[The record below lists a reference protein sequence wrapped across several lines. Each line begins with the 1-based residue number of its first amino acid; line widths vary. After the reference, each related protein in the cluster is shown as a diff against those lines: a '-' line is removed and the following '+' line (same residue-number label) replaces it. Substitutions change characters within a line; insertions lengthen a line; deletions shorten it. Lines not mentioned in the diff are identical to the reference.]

1 MANIIN
7 ITERGNRLDIT
18 DTYTPIVCGNSNYEL
33 VFDFSD
39 EWKECNNK
47 TAVFFVNGKKTMVD
61 FTGNVVTVPILPNA
75 PYVHVA
81 LTTSNSANAQLS
93 TTSLRLR
100 LESTPLLD
108 EMKEFDPLKNYLTS
122 LLGTINSLES
132 GDISVSSAKFAENV
146 SNPNLLINGN
156 FAVNQRGSTTYSC
169 TGNTYTVDRW
179 MGFSGLSVTKTD
191 GGVTLSNTSSSGGW
205 FQQKLEND
213 YLEFAGKAVTISA
226 EVNGNFY
233 SVSGVI
239 PETEPSSQI
248 DLIRTDIGDN
258 GGANKDALR
267 LTYLNGRLVFNFY
280 LYANSIINLSYAKL
294 EYGETATKFTP
305 RLYAEELALC
315 QRYYQKITGSS
326 TYQALGTGFATT
338 STRGDVFVP
347 TPVVLRTR
355 PTLTVEGSFRVY
367 FGGTSTTNNNFTIS
381 NDGYTTNGIY
391 ISCNLT
397 STSYTAGSAL
407 LLRIEESGAS
417 ISADA
422 EIY

>member
-191 GGVTLSNTSSSGGW
+191 GGVTLSNTSSSAGM
-205 FQQKLEND
+205 FQQKLENN
-213 YLEFAGKAVTISA
+213 YSEFANKTVALSAKINGEIFSIVGTIPSTAPATQINLLETNIEGSSGSA
-226 EVNGNFY
+226 QN
-233 SVSGVI
+233 S
-239 PETEPSSQI
+239 
-248 DLIRTDIGDN
+248 
-258 GGANKDALR
+258 LR
-267 LTYLNGRLVFNFY
+267 LTYVSGRLSVNIY
-280 LYANSIINLSYAKL
+280 LQPNESLSVEFVKL
-294 EYGETATKFTP
+294 EFGETATKFTP

-315 QRYYQKITGSS
+315 QRYYQVTRVHTSS
-326 TYQALGTGFATT
+326 YCSDSNILYFGVNIPTT
-338 STRGDVFVP
+338 I
-347 TPVVLRTR
+347 RTT
-355 PTLTVEGSFRVY
+355 PTLIL
-367 FGGTSTTNNNFTIS
+367 NQ
-381 NDGYTTNGIY
+381 
-391 ISCNLT
+391 
-397 STSYTAGSAL
+397 
-407 LLRIEESGAS
+407 S
-417 ISADA
+417 ISIRGNNLIQSASDITYSFLRDNLLGFSVNTSNLSISSGIVYCAVNADLNIDA

>member
-191 GGVTLSNTSSSGGW
+191 GGVTLSNTSSSAGM
-205 FQQKLEND
+205 FQQKLENN
-213 YLEFAGKAVTISA
+213 YSEFANKTVALSAKINGEIFSIVGTIPSTAPATQTNLLETNIEGSSGSA
-226 EVNGNFY
+226 QN
-233 SVSGVI
+233 S
-239 PETEPSSQI
+239 
-248 DLIRTDIGDN
+248 
-258 GGANKDALR
+258 LR
-267 LTYLNGRLVFNFY
+267 LTYVSGRLSVNIY
-280 LYANSIINLSYAKL
+280 LQPNESLSVEFVKL
-294 EYGETATKFTP
+294 EFGETATKFTP

-315 QRYYQKITGSS
+315 QRYYEKIDISDISNKYQIFAYAKTNYALFNPQIHLAVTKRIPPTITLYSSS
-326 TYQALGTGFATT
+326 TDAENYLYDSTQQKDVQFSIGYNTTKSFQLG
-338 STRGDVFVP
+338 
-347 TPVVLRTR
+347 
-355 PTLTVEGSFRVY
+355 
-367 FGGTSTTNNNFTIS
+367 N
-381 NDGYTTNGIY
+381 TNGDMFINDVIRGY
-391 ISCNLT
+391 F
-397 STSYTAGSAL
+397 
-407 LLRIEESGAS
+407 
-417 ISADA
+417 SADA

>member
-294 EYGETATKFTP
+294 EYGETATKFIP

-315 QRYYQKITGSS
+315 QRYYEKIDISDISNKYQIFAYAKTNYALFNPQIHLAVTKRIPPTITLYSSS
-326 TYQALGTGFATT
+326 TDAENYLYDSTQQKDVQFSIGYNTTKSFQLG
-338 STRGDVFVP
+338 
-347 TPVVLRTR
+347 
-355 PTLTVEGSFRVY
+355 
-367 FGGTSTTNNNFTIS
+367 N
-381 NDGYTTNGIY
+381 TNGDMFINDVIRGY
-391 ISCNLT
+391 F
-397 STSYTAGSAL
+397 
-407 LLRIEESGAS
+407 
-417 ISADA
+417 SADA